1 MSSMNPTDK
10 QLFVRP
16 DSDAVD
22 AIERWYRRALTQPG
36 MPIYVESDGVRLHA
50 LTWDWD
56 RSEKPGLLLV
66 HGYRAHAH
74 WWDWIAPGFT
84 DRYRIAALDLAGMGD
99 SGHRAE
105 YSGASYARD
114 ILAAIEHLGIAPA
127 TVIGHSYGGSRALLA
142 AAMAPGAIQHAIVID
157 SFFSFPELPPPPP
170 GRPSRPTARIDPDL
184 DSALARFRLAPD
196 QPAVAALVEHIAR
209 HSLRPEQGGW
219 RWKFDANLRVEEQ
232 TDSAA
237 VLNRVT
243 ARVDYICGEL
253 SAVVDQ
259 VRAQYIVDAL
269 AHVRGPIVMPETH
282 HHPMLDQPLAL
293 IALLRGLLA

>member
-1 MSSMNPTDK
+1 MNPTDK
-10 QLFVRP
+10 QTIDQP
-16 DSDAVD
+16 DSEPTD
-22 AIERWYRRALTQPG
+22 AIERWYRQALTCPG
-36 MPIYVESDGVRLHA
+36 VSTYFDSAGVRMHA
-50 LTWDWD
+50 LTWDWEC
-56 RSEKPGLLLV
+56 SEKPSLLFV

-74 WWDWIAPGFT
+74 WWDWIAPAFT

-105 YSGASYARD
+105 YSGVGYARD

-127 TVIGHSYGGSRALLA
+127 TVIGHSYGGSRTLIA
-142 AAMAPGAIQHAIVID
+142 AAMAPAAIGHAIVID

-184 DSALARFRLAPD
+184 GSALARFRLAPD

-232 TDSAA
+232 VDSAA

-259 VRAQYIVDAL
+259 ARAQRIVDAL
-269 AHVRGPIVMPETH
+269 ACVRGPIVMPETH